1 MSWVDLPWVAGGRL
15 AACAPLPCF
24 KKFFFADRRQGGAFP
39 VLSMGEGSR
48 RKSPIRHE
56 CGLWRRRPSIQFSP
70 LAARHRKNQQIA
82 PIPTIHG
89 DGS

>member
-39 VLSMGEGSR
+39 VLSMGEGS
-48 RKSPIRHE
+48 
-56 CGLWRRRPSIQFSP
+56 GLWRRRPSIQFSP